1 MLLKQFSNVMLEA
14 HFQALDQM
22 KEGKIFPLT
31 RELGGRKI

>member
-14 HFQALDQM
+14 QFQGLNQL
-22 KEGKIFPLT
+22 KEGEEFPLT